1 LKLKFLKYDF
11 FFKFYKDTS
20 NKWTIEFIE
29 VNDIEN
35 DSIIKYVSNEY
46 WINLEQ
52 SNNND
57 NKLFVTN
64 KSMKQIL
71 NYKRLVDLFNGKDQ
85 IIESTDKTRITK
97 LEIFYDL
104 INVILSEM
112 KLDKKIYKYNYNY
125 STLFESKD
133 LCFKYHRFILNNL
146 EFVYENI
153 DKILTNHDNYLKL
166 LFIIIQNQS
175 NCSEDFC
182 IAFHQYKLMSFKNG
196 IEVMLSLLNK
206 ITEQHLEALLGGL
219 NNLCKLNLNY
229 NEIWQDKLEIFQNL
243 AIKYEKNLK
252 LKLICFIIISLLA
265 KDDEMKKIS
274 IVNTEIIL
282 SIVDQ
287 VKAVTKNLK
296 KNCKRQKIE
305 INKELFEIASNQNGW
320 HLIEVNIIFFI
331 FLSV

>member
-20 NKWTIEFIE
+20 NKLTIEFIE

-35 DSIIKYVSNEY
+35 DLIIKYVSNEY

-182 IAFHQYKLMSFKNG
+182 IAFHQHKLVSFKNG